1 MNREMKAGLDH
12 AKTFEKQLR
21 RANALYS
28 KGGEEGQKALAR
40 VTSELWPHILEAQKW
55 LAQNYTKN
63 REAARL
69 CSSYPFV
76 GELLVYLRLPPKTRL
91 QWGEAAA
98 AAARRIK
105 DQRAEAAH
113 RHKLGMAYIDL
124 GEFKKAIPHLKRGA
138 ALNRIIRRPAYE
150 GSDFGGLGLA
160 YAGLEDHRTA
170 IRYYEKALAIF
181 RRTRN
186 ADARW
191 GEGIYLSNLA
201 ESWRALGDP
210 RKAIALH
217 EQALEINREVK
228 DVNSEGYALGN
239 LGKAYADLGE
249 HERALELFEKNKAI
263 AKKYKVP
270 QSQGYAF
277 FEASRV
283 MWNMGQRSEA
293 IEAAEQ
299 ALAIFES
306 IQDSYRFRTR
316 QQLKKWRKQEGME
329 SAGDKAQSNMAASA

>member
-1 MNREMKAGLDH
+1 MKAGLDV
-12 AKTFEKQLR
+12 ARSYEKELS

-28 KGGEEGQKALAR
+28 KGGEEGQKALTR
-40 VTSELWPHILEAQKW
+40 VTSELWSNILESQRW
-55 LAQNYTKN
+55 LAQNYKKN

-98 AAARRIK
+98 AAARRIN
-105 DQRAEAAH
+105 DRDAEAAH

-124 GEFKKAIPHLKRGA
+124 GQFKKAIPHLKRGA
-138 ALNRIIRRPAYE
+138 ALNRMIRRPAYE

-160 YAGLEDHRTA
+160 YAGLKDHRKA
-170 IRYYEKALAIF
+170 IRFYEKALAIF

-191 GEGIYLSNLA
+191 GQGIYLSNLA
-201 ESWRALGDP
+201 ESWRALGNP
-210 RKAIALH
+210 RKAIPLH
-217 EQALEINREVK
+217 EEALKINREVE

-239 LGKAYADLGE
+239 LGKAYVDLGE
-249 HERALELFEKNKAI
+249 HERAQECFEKNLAI
-263 AKKYKVP
+263 ARKFKVP
-270 QSQGYAF
+270 QSQGYAL
-277 FEASRV
+277 FESSRLQ
-283 MWNMGQRSEA
+283 WKMGKRSDA
-293 IEAAEQ
+293 IETAKE

-306 IQDSYRFRTR
+306 IQDFYRFRTR
-316 QQLKKWRKQEGME
+316 QRLKKWCKQEGVE
-329 SAGDKAQSNMAASA
+329 LDGDKARKKTGANT

>member
-1 MNREMKAGLDH
+1 MDREMQAGLVL
-12 AKTFEKQLR
+12 AKTYEKRLR
-21 RANALYS
+21 QANALYS
-28 KGGEEGQKALAR
+28 KGGEEGREALTR
-40 VTSELWPHILEAQKW
+40 VTSEWWDRILNAQQW

-76 GELLVYLRLPPKTRL
+76 GELLVYLRLPPRTRL

-105 DQRAEAAH
+105 DRHAEAAH

-124 GEFKKAIPHLKRGA
+124 GQFKKAISHLKRSA
-138 ALNRIIRRPAYE
+138 VLNRMIRRPAYE
-150 GSDFGGLGLA
+150 GSDFGALGLT
-160 YAGLEDHRTA
+160 YAGLKDHRMA
-170 IRYYEKALAIF
+170 IRSYEKALAIF

-210 RKAIALH
+210 RKAITLH
-217 EQALEINREVK
+217 EEALKINREVR
-228 DVNSEGYALGN
+228 DVNSEGYALSN

-249 HERALELFEKNKAI
+249 HERAQECFQKNLAI
-263 AKKYKVP
+263 ATRNEVP
-270 QSQGYAF
+270 QSQGYAL
-277 FEASRV
+277 FELSRLL
-283 MWNMGQRSEA
+283 WKMGKRSEA
-293 IEAAEQ
+293 IENARE
-299 ALAIFES
+299 ALAIFNRM
-306 IQDSYRFRTR
+306 QDFYRFRAR
-316 QQLKKWRKQEGME
+316 QQLKRWCKQEGVE
-329 SAGDKAQSNMAASA
+329 LDATKRRRN